1 MVYNFS
7 VLINIERGI
16 IMIWVLVYIIVG
28 LVIFFLIREVWCWY
42 YKTNEILEKLDEINR
57 KLDNK

>member
-1 MVYNFS
+1 MSNQ
-7 VLINIERGI
+7 IIERGI
-16 IMIWVLVYIIVG
+16 IMIWVLVYIIIG
-28 LVIFFLIREVWCWY
+28 LVVFFLIREVWCWY